1 MVTYH
6 FKTAVNG
13 IKRNISFS
21 ALNIIGLMLGFSSCL
36 LITMYVN
43 FELGFDKFHENERN
57 IYRVVMQQPG
67 NLVKGSSSE
76 WWVVSPYI
84 LKPTWETELPEIQL
98 ACRTSEMFWS
108 FKNNDQ
114 YLNEEILVIDPEFFD
129 LFTFPLKAGNKK
141 DALYDPYS
149 IVISQKMALKY
160 FGEEDPVGKSLFMND
175 GTVLNVTG
183 ILEKVPENS
192 HLKFD
197 FLVSFKTIE
206 SMNGNSLI
214 DQNWMHN
221 SYRTY
226 LILKENTNLSEFDT
240 KLTKYDVDGFNG
252 KKWSFHVQPL
262 ADIHFNKQIRG
273 TGDKETL
280 YILITV
286 GFLILCLT
294 GFNYMNLYIAHYMS
308 HIKNIAVRRFSGADR
323 KQLMLQFMGESFLL
337 VLISYLLSIVIVFLI
352 LPVFNQLTGEQI
364 DFRSLWHFKVLA
376 SSIGIVFLMA
386 LISGMYPA
394 YYLSGLQ
401 IIDGIKGGM
410 EKFSK
415 GAVTLRKGIMI
426 IQFSISVLLL
436 VGTITIYK
444 QMKYVSEKSLGY
456 KKENIIS
463 LSLEGMWYKDTDG
476 IWKNRIETLKQ
487 ELLKNS
493 NITKIAASSGIP
505 SKIGWSNIP
514 VWEGQSEGDNPF
526 FYRLSI
532 DEDFLT
538 LYGIEVVQGR
548 GFSNEMSAD
557 RGNSYM
563 LNEAAAKS
571 LGFTNPVGSRF
582 GFDKKLGTVVGVVKD
597 FHFESLHKPI
607 TPLGL
612 DFSGSDNCQFLSLAL
627 NSNNIPETMRFIEKT
642 WSKLANNAAL
652 KYTFTDEQLEQL
664 YIKDNQ
670 LAERL
675 NYFSFIALFI
685 SCLGIFGLMSISI
698 RERTKELGIRKVVG
712 APFKYLAWLMLKDN
726 FAIIGIASVLG
737 GLLGMYAANQWLRN
751 FEYRISFGIDIIIL
765 SSLIALL
772 MAVIPV
778 GYRLWKA
785 IINNPVESIRN
796 D

>member
-1 MVTYH
+1 VVTYY
-6 FKTAVNG
+6 FKTAVNE
-13 IKRNISFS
+13 IKRHRSFS
-21 ALNIIGLMLGFSSCL
+21 ALNVFGLMLGISSCL
-36 LITMYVN
+36 LITMYIN
-43 FELGFDKFHENERN
+43 FELGFDKFHKNERN
-57 IYRVVMQQPG
+57 IYRVVMRQPG

-98 ACRTSEMFWS
+98 ACRISEMFWS

-141 DALYDPYS
+141 DVLSDPYS
-149 IVISQKMALKY
+149 IVISQKMASKY
-160 FGEEDPVGKSLFMND
+160 FGEEDPVGKKLLMNN
-175 GTVLNVTG
+175 GKVLNVTG

-206 SMNGNSLI
+206 SMNGRSLI
-214 DQNWMHN
+214 DQNWLHN

-240 KLTKYDVDGFNG
+240 KLTKYDLDGFNG

-262 ADIHFNKQIRG
+262 ADIHFNKEIRG
-273 TGDKETL
+273 AGDKETL
-280 YILITV
+280 YILIAV
-286 GFLILCLT
+286 GFLILFLT
-294 GFNYMNLYIAHYMS
+294 GFNYMNLFVAHYIS
-308 HIKNIAVRRFSGADR
+308 NIKNITVRRFSGADR
-323 KQLMLQFMGESFLL
+323 RQLMLQFMGESFLL
-337 VLISYLLSIVIVFLI
+337 VLISYLLSIVIVFLV

-364 DFRSLWHFKVLA
+364 DFRSIWHYKVLA
-376 SSIGIVFLMA
+376 GSIGIVFLMA

-415 GAVTLRKGIMI
+415 GAMTLRKGIMI

-463 LSLEGMWYKDTDG
+463 MSLEGMWYEDTDG

-493 NITKIAASSGIP
+493 NITRVAGSSGIP

-514 VWEGQSEGDNPF
+514 LWEGQSEGDNPF

-532 DEDFLT
+532 DEDFLG
-538 LYGIEVVQGR
+538 LFGIEIVQGR
-548 GFSNEMSAD
+548 GFSKEMSAD

-563 LNEAAAKS
+563 LNEAAVKS
-571 LGFTNPVGSRF
+571 LGLKNPIGSRF
-582 GFDKKLGTVVGVVKD
+582 GFDKKLGTIVGVVKD

-607 TPLGL
+607 TPLGI
-612 DFSGSDNCQFLSLAL
+612 DFNGSDNYQYLSLSL

-652 KYTFTDEQLEQL
+652 KYTFADEQLEQL
-664 YIKDNQ
+664 YTKDNQ

-685 SCLGIFGLMSISI
+685 SCLGIFGIMSISI

-712 APFKYLAWLMLKDN
+712 APFKYLVWLMLKDY
-726 FAIIGIASVLG
+726 FAIIGIASILG

>member
-1 MVTYH
+1 MFTYY
-6 FKTAVNG
+6 FKTAVNE
-13 IKRNISFS
+13 IKRHRSFS
-21 ALNIIGLMLGFSSCL
+21 VLNIVGLMLGISSCL

-43 FELGFDKFHENERN
+43 FELGFDKFHKNERN
-57 IYRVVMQQPG
+57 IYRVVMRQPG

-84 LKPTWETELPEIQL
+84 LKPTWETELPEIQIV
-98 ACRTSEMFWS
+98 CRTSEMFWS

-141 DALYDPYS
+141 DVLTDPYS
-149 IVISQKMALKY
+149 IVISQKMASKY
-160 FGEEDPVGKSLFMND
+160 FGEEDPVGKRLLMNN
-175 GTVLNVTG
+175 GKVLNVTG

-206 SMNGNSLI
+206 SMNGSSLI

-226 LILKENTNLSEFDT
+226 LILKENTNLSEFDS

-308 HIKNIAVRRFSGADR
+308 NIKNIAVRRFSGADR
-323 KQLMLQFMGESFLL
+323 RQLMLQFMGESFLL
-337 VLISYLLSIVIVFLI
+337 VLISYLLSIVIVLLV
-352 LPVFNQLTGEQI
+352 LPLFNQLTGEHI
-364 DFRSLWHFKVLA
+364 EFRSVWHFKVLA
-376 SSIGIVFLMA
+376 SSLGIVFLMA

-415 GAVTLRKGIMI
+415 GAMTLRKGIMI
-426 IQFSISVLLL
+426 IQFSISVLLI

-463 LSLEGMWYKDTDG
+463 MSLEGIWYKDTDG

-493 NITKIAASSGIP
+493 NITRVAGSSGIP

-532 DEDFLT
+532 DEDFLD
-538 LYGIEVVQGR
+538 LFGIEVVQGR
-548 GFSNEMSAD
+548 GFSKEMAAD

-563 LNEAAAKS
+563 LNEAAVKS
-571 LGFTNPVGSRF
+571 LGLKNPVGSRF
-582 GFDKKLGTVVGVVKD
+582 GFDKKLGTIVGVVKD

-607 TPLGL
+607 TPLGI
-612 DFSGSDNCQFLSLAL
+612 DFNGSDNYQYLSLGL
-627 NSNNIPETMRFIEKT
+627 NSSNIPETMRFIEKT
-642 WSKLANNAAL
+642 WSKMANNAAF

-664 YIKDNQ
+664 YSKDNQ

-675 NYFSFIALFI
+675 NYFSFVALFI

-726 FAIIGIASVLG
+726 FAIIGIASIVG
-737 GLLGMYAANQWLRN
+737 GLTGMYVANQWLHN

-765 SSLIALL
+765 SSLIALS
-772 MAVIPV
+772 MALIPV